1 MLHLARSCLLTICT
15 ACAMLVSA
23 CGEQQSATPVQTPE
37 HTSAATGKIQVLATF
52 SILADITREIGGERV
67 QVDSLVAANQDAHV
81 FAPTPQDVKKLTQAQ
96 VLVSNGLGF
105 EGWLERL
112 AQSGQFKGERI
123 VATDGIQA
131 LPKPNH
137 GEMEHDHTHDHEA
150 QFDPHAWHDP
160 TIVQTIYVRNIVAG
174 LSQADPAGADYYQK
188 RGQAYSAQITQ
199 LTANIQKEVANIPP
213 EQRKVVTSHD
223 AFNYFAHAFGITFLA
238 PQGVSTESESSA
250 KAIAQLSTQIKN
262 EHIKA
267 LFFENISNPKMMQ
280 QLTQETG
287 VKIGG
292 KLYSDALSN
301 ADEPASTYLK
311 MMEYNANTLVDGMK

>member
-1 MLHLARSCLLTICT
+1 MLHLTRSCLLAICA

-23 CGEQQSATPVQTPE
+23 CGERQSAAPVQKPE
-37 HTSAATGKIQVLATF
+37 PTTHAVTGKIQVLATF

-137 GEMEHDHTHDHEA
+137 GEMEHDHDHST

-160 TIVQTIYVRNIVAG
+160 IIVQTIYVRNIVAG

-188 RGQAYSAQITQ
+188 RGQAYSAQIAQ
-199 LTANIQKEVANIPP
+199 LTVNIQKEVANIPS

>member
-1 MLHLARSCLLTICT
+1 MLYLARSYLCIL
-15 ACAMLVSA
+15 CAAFVMLVSA

-81 FAPTPQDVKKLTQAQ
+81 FAPTPQDVKKITQAR
-96 VLVSNGLGF
+96 VLVSNGLGY
-105 EGWLERL
+105 EGWLARL
-112 AQSGQFKGERI
+112 EQATEFKGKII

-137 GEMEHDHTHDHEA
+137 GEMGHEHDHDHEG

-188 RGQAYSAQITQ
+188 RGQAYSAQIAQ

-250 KAIAQLSTQIKN
+250 KAIAQLSAQIKN

-301 ADEPASTYLK
+301 ADEPAPTYLK
-311 MMEYNANTLVDGMK
+311 MMAYNANTLVDGMK

>member
-1 MLHLARSCLLTICT
+1 MSGFIHKLLI
-15 ACAMLVSA
+15 AWFVLLLSA
-23 CGEQQSATPVQTPE
+23 CGQSSDSTPIPAS
-37 HTSAATGKIQVLATF
+37 SAKLQVLATF

-67 QVDSLVAANQDAHV
+67 QVDSLVAANQDSHV
-81 FAPTPQDVKKLTQAQ
+81 FAPTPQDVKKITQAQ
-96 VLVSNGLGF
+96 VLVSNGLGY
-105 EGWLERL
+105 EGWLARL
-112 AQSGQFKGERI
+112 EQATEFKGKII
-123 VATDGIQA
+123 VASDGMSA

-137 GEMEHDHTHDHEA
+137 GEMGHDHDHSA

-188 RGQAYSAQITQ
+188 RGQAYSAQIAQ

-223 AFNYFAHAFGITFLA
+223 AFNYFARAFGITFLA

-250 KAIAQLSTQIKN
+250 KAIAQLSEQIKH

-267 LFFENISNPKMMQ
+267 LFFENISNPKMMA

-301 ADEPASTYLK
+301 ADEPAPTYLE
-311 MMEYNANTLVDGMK
+311 MMQYNAKTLVEGMR